1 MVGPAST
8 TASSAASASAASG
21 QRKFKSPSLLWV
33 CMLGTVLVLLAQPY
47 GVSADTSHQ
56 QQRRKLTKTT
66 DAARNQVLTKRA
78 FGG

>member
-8 TASSAASASAASG
+8 SAATASAASG
-21 QRKFKSPSLLWV
+21 QRKFKSCPGFLGV
-33 CMLGTVLVLLAQPY
+33 CMLGTILVLLAQPY

-56 QQRRKLTKTT
+56 QQRRKLIKTT